1 MDRSQRI
8 VRNRMH
14 PTIYST
20 YSPGRLHRTAQCWT
34 RFIASHWETPPTP
47 HRLYSHWNHRPGIY
61 PCPLRTVARD
71 TGSGALDRLRSG
83 KVLRCLKQDNG
94 HRAVVSHRSV
104 PRPVLRREE
113 VRR

>member
-1 MDRSQRI
+1 MDRSRKI

-14 PTIYST
+14 PTVYST

-47 HRLYSHWNHRPGIY
+47 HSLYARWNHRPGIHSCLL
-61 PCPLRTVARD
+61 PTVPRD
-71 TGSGALDRLRSG
+71 PRSCAFDRLRSG

-94 HRAVVSHRSV
+94 HREVVTHRLV
-104 PRPVLRREE
+104 TGAVLRRED

>member
-1 MDRSQRI
+1 MDRFQRN
-8 VRNRMH
+8 VRSRMH
-14 PTIYST
+14 RTIHST
-20 YSPGRLHRTAQCWT
+20 CSPGRLHRTAQCWT
-34 RFIASHWETPPTP
+34 RFIASQWETPPTP
-47 HRLYSHWNHRPGIY
+47 HSLYSRWNHRPGIY
-61 PCPLRTVARD
+61 LCPVCTVARD
-71 TGSGALDRLRSG
+71 TGPGALDRLHSW